1 MINRLGLALG
11 LATVLVAAFPCGGDT
26 ASSPTHGF
34 ERVAIL
40 SRQAFPAE
48 LKGWGQLGPAIF
60 VADTNKTREGLASA
74 RITVASDA
82 KLKYQQLRRDFT
94 AGVQPRDEYYA
105 SVWVATENVTKTA
118 GCLPGP

>member
-1 MINRLGLALG
+1 MISRLGLALG
-11 LATVLVAAFPCGGDT
+11 LATVLVAAFPCVGDA
-26 ASSPTHGF
+26 ASSPTPGF

-60 VADTNKTREGLASA
+60 AADTNKTCEGLASA

-82 KLKYQQLRRDFT
+82 ELKYQQLRREFT
-94 AGVQPRDEYYA
+94 EGIQHRDD
-105 SVWVATENVTKTA
+105 
-118 GCLPGP
+118 